1 MNYLVK
7 IENIMLIYY
16 AAIKKDRYKD
26 QGCEREVDHKDGFL
40 FKEKKQLFLGINVS
54 TF

>member
-1 MNYLVK
+1 
-7 IENIMLIYY
+7 MLIYY
-16 AAIKKDRYKD
+16 ADIKLIKKDRDKD